1 MFKRNVEIQPI
12 MTGNVALDQVDRYTY
27 LEHRDWEPEVR
38 RRVALETQV
47 HKDLTMF
54 PLLPGDIF
62 GIGNV
67 SALMCLDD
75 KPLIRL
81 AYLDSVTVYKSGLSY
96 STAGEKELNVSVAS
110 TGKANEE
117 IGQVKAKVI
126 VQNVVVLGKIWTNK
140 AEYNV
145 LDEVFVYVEIIQ
157 GSSVTFQVDDGNG
170 NVVEIYYYDGIVNC
184 DLTFLKTQF
193 PTNATVEIDFGVN
206 GFALETREIENMNE
220 SFTHAYTEA
229 ASYTVNYN
237 VSNAIDSSSG
247 STEVIISQFVDG
259 VKCSSSYYHPIMG
272 KISGSG
278 RNKDIFRNDSEIEL
292 HITYETE
299 PGICNVKVLAPIGV
313 CSLQDS
319 GYVVAPYEVKEIILD
334 ISDFGDDTYLIVH
347 FGDSN
352 INHIYGNFK
361 AFLDNHV
368 HDLEIRY
375 TNENIS
381 ISLNHTYELPDSV
394 GYNISVKV
402 ENAVSRSIC
411 SLKNVVILPATK
423 CQIPK
428 VKILD
433 GTSDIKFPL
442 EKLSADRFKLYSET
456 TTDCEEDFRIESSTK
471 WEIFTITF
479 DEEGYEVSTLVLEIE
494 DENILEIGGNKLDIG
509 MHKICFIFRIVNI
522 PIYGSD
528 CTYLDSKLSPL
539 TCKMTDGFE
548 TEIKRGFSQFI
559 TLTPG
564 TSTIDPDRPNQNLD
578 FKIFYFCKKVGIE
591 SEYTLDNITSS
602 TVFPDTQMTNPEL
615 RGGDATGCFRN
626 AKQVIDFK
634 GQSEVT
640 FRGTQLSS
648 IEGSFE
654 FTAVVTSSY
663 KNQFR
668 KCSQLLIVQILR
680 GAPPS
685 VTIRCSVDD
694 TCIPYSRGVIM
705 NRHLQ
710 LVLELICESDCGTE
724 LDINYHTKIGL
735 GRGDE
740 IKILDDCQPYLL
752 ERSDSSVKYV
762 VEVSKTCIQLYENFH
777 EFAITMT
784 KTTPDGVGN
793 CTMYVKINEPVRNG
807 TCLLTYSQYI
817 IVNLVC
823 ENWID
828 PEDAGIEEYALITVV
843 EKSGERL
850 VKTQNI
856 GKFEITRRLDTD
868 LKVYVSIKDRQ
879 GAITEEMLVGT
890 VEGMPKEEVSLHIE
904 EMTKISEKIALSGTS
919 PSGFSNLQVDILLE
933 PTNNMGPE
941 SVVTLDDS
949 GESNTFV
956 KDEFSVQQQNIEMIN
971 LVSDNPLAMVNVLKS
986 IDVTNFQLP
995 GDRVAEISL
1004 ATLQLVTPPIQ
1015 IFDKSPEG
1023 ELATFTTYFEAQ
1035 NSINTMVALPEEEKM
1050 TPAVDVTDLN
1060 PKGQATSKVE
1070 AEKKAAIN
1078 SGKSM
1083 IKGTDFIAEYL
1094 FGDLIHTLNS
1104 LSGHVTCRTGNNA
1117 MKVLPVEEKNEFSAD
1132 GERVKRSIAPA
1143 SEGNVCG
1150 MNTSTLCNLLSW
1162 KGVSCTPNTEV
1173 GESNLESHK
1182 GLFSSNTSTVTIG
1195 CFSDKGKMQN
1205 DQKNIA
1211 KRVVKIKPAVPMDT
1225 VFSLLKPS
1233 TAACTRLIR
1242 HQISIDG
1249 SKECDAKLMFA
1260 IRVQNDSKPMVL
1272 FMKNDDKPLLE
1283 GDQYRDIVLINDLP
1297 SKYDGSGKKVFSRTF
1312 DGLCDIESK
1321 LHIAFAQV
1329 ENTDD
1334 ITSVRDTIHAKGNF
1348 SQETFTCNMTEFE
1361 MAFVVIDCSVFDD
1374 KSNEW
1379 RRSGMIRSADMDSI
1393 DCEATEM
1400 DGTFGGGFIVQPN
1413 VIDFDYVFENASFVD
1428 NLTIYLTICISFGM
1442 YLIMLVWCRRKDRQD
1457 IIMMG
1462 AAPLPDNNLNNK
1474 YIYEILVFTSSK
1486 PNSGTDSQVRSNG
1499 RIIYANRAS
1508 LGQCQSLRLWHDNS
1522 GKGNT
1527 ASWLVDFIVIRDVQT
1542 NEKYKFIAHRWWG
1555 VEKDDGQI
1563 DRVIP
1568 VSGQDEMTNFKHLY
1582 ETSSSRDLRDGHLWL
1597 SVFLRPPRSRFT
1609 RVQRLSS
1616 CLALLYLSMLVNIM
1630 WYGTVPAEPGN
1641 GLKIGPFSLSP
1652 AQIGVGIM
1660 ANLIVF
1666 LPSLIIITLFRKSRP
1681 KVLRESRITVAL
1693 EKQREQMDDDEDENY
1708 ATESE
1713 DGDSD
1718 DDDDD
1723 SKVVKTN
1730 EVSKKK
1736 ITFPHW
1742 CVYIAWFLTVACIGI
1757 SMFFLWA
1764 YGITFGNEKTTKWFT
1779 SLIISILAS
1788 IFLTQPVKVMLVAF
1802 VLSLVCKNIDN
1813 ESDDADEDEEQPELA
1828 DDEEWLHASC
1838 KYIQLIT
1845 LKIYC
1850 LWSIFNKKGEK
1861 IKKPKVL
1868 DLNQINTALKQRKK
1882 EMQMIEVS
1890 KEVICYIAFILLLLI
1905 LSYGNRDPSASLLND
1920 TMVKA
1925 FIKPGDYLLD
1935 FDKVL
1940 TTDKFYT
1947 WIRKVLLPEL
1957 IIGKWYNDMM
1967 PYNLNAFLNDR
1978 CNLIIGVPMLRQIRV
1993 EQNSC
1998 PIHSIMW
2005 DTVDHCG
2012 GYSRIMHEDR
2022 KNYGLSWDLSKSA
2035 VKKIEYTYQSSS
2047 KLKNIPFWGL
2057 IDWYGGGGYIYPLPH
2072 PLRGKEKRFQ
2082 KEMFRLEKEKW
2093 IDKNTR
2099 AVIVDFSVYNAQV
2112 NLFVCATILA
2122 EYQPGGGIIPYYRF
2136 DVIRLMRYHD
2146 NFGLFT
2152 LICEILFFVTIVY
2165 FTIREVRAMIKLKK
2179 GYFKSVTNLYE
2190 LTILFLSYSA
2200 IVLFIQREMYTVD
2213 ILKLFTET
2221 KGTGYVRLQRVAAVD
2236 EVLSYVI
2243 GFLVFL
2249 ANLKFLYLLR
2259 FNKRIGILAAT
2270 LKECANELSN
2280 FCVCLLILFIS
2291 FVILFHLLLC
2301 SHMAEF
2307 SDMIRSAESSFT
2319 MMLGRFKFNQIK
2331 LASPFLGPLVFFI
2344 FSLTA
2349 TLVMVNLLL
2358 TILMQTFEE
2367 VKHNVN
2373 KTPNDYEIVEFVVN
2387 RVRMAMGLGKKY
2399 RAVEPDVQID
2409 KDQMNDNK
2417 IKSFPRK
2424 VDKFVGYINKIY
2436 FPNTINGEQ
2445 AKAVRPMKEEPS
2457 ELEVNHSDNADIM
2470 KY

>member
-1 MFKRNVEIQPI
+1 MMSKRASLSVFADFKRI
-12 MTGNVALDQVDRYTY
+12 L
-27 LEHRDWEPEVR
+27 
-38 RRVALETQV
+38 
-47 HKDLTMF
+47 
-54 PLLPGDIF
+54 
-62 GIGNV
+62 
-67 SALMCLDD
+67 SA
-75 KPLIRL
+75 
-81 AYLDSVTVYKSGLSY
+81 V
-96 STAGEKELNVSVAS
+96 
-110 TGKANEE
+110 TGK
-117 IGQVKAKVI
+117 
-126 VQNVVVLGKIWTNK
+126 
-140 AEYNV
+140 
-145 LDEVFVYVEIIQ
+145 
-157 GSSVTFQVDDGNG
+157 
-170 NVVEIYYYDGIVNC
+170 
-184 DLTFLKTQF
+184 
-193 PTNATVEIDFGVN
+193 
-206 GFALETREIENMNE
+206 R
-220 SFTHAYTEA
+220 
-229 ASYTVNYN
+229 
-237 VSNAIDSSSG
+237 
-247 STEVIISQFVDG
+247 
-259 VKCSSSYYHPIMG
+259 
-272 KISGSG
+272 
-278 RNKDIFRNDSEIEL
+278 
-292 HITYETE
+292 
-299 PGICNVKVLAPIGV
+299 
-313 CSLQDS
+313 
-319 GYVVAPYEVKEIILD
+319 
-334 ISDFGDDTYLIVH
+334 
-347 FGDSN
+347 
-352 INHIYGNFK
+352 
-361 AFLDNHV
+361 
-368 HDLEIRY
+368 
-375 TNENIS
+375 
-381 ISLNHTYELPDSV
+381 
-394 GYNISVKV
+394 
-402 ENAVSRSIC
+402 
-411 SLKNVVILPATK
+411 
-423 CQIPK
+423 
-428 VKILD
+428 
-433 GTSDIKFPL
+433 
-442 EKLSADRFKLYSET
+442 
-456 TTDCEEDFRIESSTK
+456 
-471 WEIFTITF
+471 
-479 DEEGYEVSTLVLEIE
+479 
-494 DENILEIGGNKLDIG
+494 
-509 MHKICFIFRIVNI
+509 
-522 PIYGSD
+522 
-528 CTYLDSKLSPL
+528 
-539 TCKMTDGFE
+539 
-548 TEIKRGFSQFI
+548 
-559 TLTPG
+559 
-564 TSTIDPDRPNQNLD
+564 
-578 FKIFYFCKKVGIE
+578 
-591 SEYTLDNITSS
+591 
-602 TVFPDTQMTNPEL
+602 
-615 RGGDATGCFRN
+615 
-626 AKQVIDFK
+626 
-634 GQSEVT
+634 
-640 FRGTQLSS
+640 
-648 IEGSFE
+648 
-654 FTAVVTSSY
+654 
-663 KNQFR
+663 
-668 KCSQLLIVQILR
+668 
-680 GAPPS
+680 
-685 VTIRCSVDD
+685 
-694 TCIPYSRGVIM
+694 
-705 NRHLQ
+705 
-710 LVLELICESDCGTE
+710 
-724 LDINYHTKIGL
+724 
-735 GRGDE
+735 
-740 IKILDDCQPYLL
+740 
-752 ERSDSSVKYV
+752 
-762 VEVSKTCIQLYENFH
+762 
-777 EFAITMT
+777 
-784 KTTPDGVGN
+784 
-793 CTMYVKINEPVRNG
+793 
-807 TCLLTYSQYI
+807 
-817 IVNLVC
+817 
-823 ENWID
+823 
-828 PEDAGIEEYALITVV
+828 
-843 EKSGERL
+843 
-850 VKTQNI
+850 
-856 GKFEITRRLDTD
+856 
-868 LKVYVSIKDRQ
+868 
-879 GAITEEMLVGT
+879 
-890 VEGMPKEEVSLHIE
+890 
-904 EMTKISEKIALSGTS
+904 
-919 PSGFSNLQVDILLE
+919 
-933 PTNNMGPE
+933 
-941 SVVTLDDS
+941 
-949 GESNTFV
+949 
-956 KDEFSVQQQNIEMIN
+956 
-971 LVSDNPLAMVNVLKS
+971 
-986 IDVTNFQLP
+986 
-995 GDRVAEISL
+995 
-1004 ATLQLVTPPIQ
+1004 
-1015 IFDKSPEG
+1015 
-1023 ELATFTTYFEAQ
+1023 
-1035 NSINTMVALPEEEKM
+1035 
-1050 TPAVDVTDLN
+1050 
-1060 PKGQATSKVE
+1060 
-1070 AEKKAAIN
+1070 
-1078 SGKSM
+1078 
-1083 IKGTDFIAEYL
+1083 
-1094 FGDLIHTLNS
+1094 
-1104 LSGHVTCRTGNNA
+1104 
-1117 MKVLPVEEKNEFSAD
+1117 KVLPVEEKNVFSAD

-1143 SEGNVCG
+1143 SDGNVCG

-1211 KRVVKIKPAVPMDT
+1211 KRVVKIKP
-1225 VFSLLKPS
+1225 
-1233 TAACTRLIR
+1233 
-1242 HQISIDG
+1242 
-1249 SKECDAKLMFA
+1249 
-1260 IRVQNDSKPMVL
+1260 
-1272 FMKNDDKPLLE
+1272 
-1283 GDQYRDIVLINDLP
+1283 
-1297 SKYDGSGKKVFSRTF
+1297 DGSGKKVFSRTF

-1361 MAFVVIDCSVFDD
+1361 MAFVLIDCSVFDD

-1499 RIIYANRAS
+1499 RIIYANRATPPSS
-1508 LGQCQSLRLWHDNS
+1508 LIYAVEEYMFQTLFSKTERRGSMMLRCMYIGALKCH
-1522 GKGNT
+1522 G
-1527 ASWLVDFIVIRDVQT
+1527 R
-1542 NEKYKFIAHRWWG
+1542 
-1555 VEKDDGQI
+1555 
-1563 DRVIP
+1563 
-1568 VSGQDEMTNFKHLY
+1568 
-1582 ETSSSRDLRDGHLWL
+1582 
-1597 SVFLRPPRSRFT
+1597 
-1609 RVQRLSS
+1609 
-1616 CLALLYLSMLVNIM
+1616 CLTL
-1630 WYGTVPAEPGN
+1630 
-1641 GLKIGPFSLSP
+1641 FSLSSNHDCTHSR
-1652 AQIGVGIM
+1652 A
-1660 ANLIVF
+1660 ANLCKV
-1666 LPSLIIITLFRKSRP
+1666 KSGTSHRD
-1681 KVLRESRITVAL
+1681 LDMGREAR
-1693 EKQREQMDDDEDENY
+1693 REQMDDDEDENY

-1713 DGDSD
+1713 DGDS

-2387 RVRMAMGLGKKY
+2387 RVRMAMGLEKKY

-2457 ELEVNHSDNADIM
+2457 ELEVNHSDKADIM